1 MKDLLLI
8 LKENKERAI
17 ILIEKYFPETKKID
31 FQQLYKDG
39 IIKTEDIPWVIVCG
53 NDDTIVDCRVD
64 ELELTKT
71 HDIVLTLWDE
81 SCDDFYQGFTVED
94 CISYSANMIYEAI
107 ETIVQKIKK

>member
-1 MKDLLLI
+1 MKDLIPI

-31 FQQLYKDG
+31 FHQLYEDD
-39 IIKTEDIPWVIVCG
+39 IINQEDIPWVIVSR
-53 NDDTIVDCRVD
+53 NDDTIVDCKVD

-71 HDIVLTLWDE
+71 HDIVLTLWECECDE
-81 SCDDFYQGFTVED
+81 FYEDITVED